1 MATQN
6 LSRRS
11 PRSISINNR
20 LRAYR
25 SPGPL
30 SSPEDEPPT
39 LAAILPFPQ
48 NLVEPPK
55 PAKRRRAKR
64 SEKFTI
70 AEAFSYN
77 TEPSDGDSYDFHLE
91 RALRSV
97 AYLLEFSTE
106 VGNDPVDCFAAYGL
120 SRFLQFCANRCRP

>member
-1 MATQN
+1 MAVQN

-11 PRSISINNR
+11 PRSIAINNR

-25 SPGPL
+25 SPSPL

-39 LAAILPFPQ
+39 LVAILSFPQ
-48 NLVEPPK
+48 NLVEQPK
-55 PAKRRRAKR
+55 AAKGRRAKR
-64 SEKFTI
+64 PEKFTI

-91 RALRSV
+91 RAIRSV
-97 AYLLEFSTE
+97 AYLLELSTE
-106 VGNDPVDCFAAYGL
+106 VGNDPVDGFAAYGL
-120 SRFLQFCANRCRP
+120 SRILQYCADRVRP